1 MDLAATGRT
10 RDEILLWDVCAA
22 SGDRKGRLMTP
33 SLFTCQM
40 RITSMRFHFMSK
52 ISLCSVMAGYKC
64 VTVCL
69 CVFMVVDLDSQ
80 DGHLSSKIFIGDRTS
95 QQPAVCCP
103 RAQVFVCCQT
113 FEGTCCQM
121 TGEVGCPANL
131 RLWQLLLRLP
141 DVPIV
146 LMLPL
151 LFSHSQ
157 K

>member
-1 MDLAATGRT
+1 MRSYSEMCALRAKTGKADWWLRVCLLAKCESLPWDFT
-10 RDEILLWDVCAA
+10 LWAR
-22 SGDRKGRLMTP
+22 SP
-33 SLFTCQM
+33 SAVWWLV
-40 RITSMRFHFMSK
+40 
-52 ISLCSVMAGYKC
+52 IS
-64 VTVCL
+64 VCL
-69 CVFMVVDLDSQ
+69 CAFMVVDLDSQ
-80 DGHLSSKIFIGDRTS
+80 DGHLSSKIFIGDRTG
-95 QQPAVCCP
+95 QQPAVCCL